1 MLNELIIK
9 WRKNMKLMSLKN
21 LLTSVSAVDSTDV
34 ASNIDL
40 LAQVDQISKLLKAA
54 EDSLKKNL
62 TELAGLSDTVAKTIL
77 QSPTNK
83 VSVTKSQDSW
93 VLDSEKIK
101 TFCKEKKKDIKEFQK
116 LRKGY
121 ISVRLMKE

>member
-1 MLNELIIK
+1 
-9 WRKNMKLMSLKN
+9 MKLMSLKN
-21 LLTSVSAVDSTDV
+21 LLTSVSTVDSSDV

-40 LAQVDQISKLLKAA
+40 LAQVDQVSKLLKAA
-54 EDSLKKNL
+54 EESLKKNL

-101 TFCKEKKKDIKEFQK
+101 NFCKEKKKDIKDFQK

-121 ISVRLMKE
+121 ISVRLMKD